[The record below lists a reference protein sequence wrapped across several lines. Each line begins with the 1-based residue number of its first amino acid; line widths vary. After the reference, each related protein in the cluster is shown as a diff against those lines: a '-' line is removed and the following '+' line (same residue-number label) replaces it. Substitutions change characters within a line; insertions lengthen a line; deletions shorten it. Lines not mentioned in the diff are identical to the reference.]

1 MATTTPTALEE
12 TTPGAALLA
21 PAQENPPAETE
32 ASAAVQALRR
42 TIEDRVTQ
50 APLRLEIR
58 LPIRG
63 MRVKDVL
70 GLRKG
75 AIFETEWPADED
87 IPGDCGGV
95 QLVWTEFEVIDKKLA
110 VRVTRLA

>member
-1 MATTTPTALEE
+1 MATTTTTALEE
-12 TTPGAALLA
+12 TAPAPVLLA
-21 PAQENPPAETE
+21 PTQQNSSAENE
-32 ASAAVQALRR
+32 AAAAMRR
-42 TIEDRVTQ
+42 AIEERVAK
-50 APLRLEIR
+50 APLQLEIR
-58 LPIRG
+58 LPIHG

-75 AIFETEWPADED
+75 AVFETAWPADED
-87 IPGDCGGV
+87 LPGDCAGV

>member
-1 MATTTPTALEE
+1 MATNATTAPEEPTSS
-12 TTPGAALLA
+12 TALLA
-21 PAQENPPAETE
+21 PVQEEAAIAADTET
-32 ASAAVQALRR
+32 ASLLLRR
-42 TIEDRVTQ
+42 TVEERVTQ

-63 MRVKDVL
+63 LRVKDIL
-70 GLRKG
+70 ALRKG
-75 AIFETEWPADED
+75 AIFETQWPADED
-87 IPGDCGGV
+87 IPGDCGGQ

>member
-1 MATTTPTALEE
+1 MATTTATALEE
-12 TTPGAALLA
+12 KVPATALLA
-21 PAQENPPAETE
+21 PGAENSSVESETAA
-32 ASAAVQALRR
+32 ASMALRR
-42 TIEDRVTQ
+42 RIEERVTQ

-63 MRVKDVL
+63 LRVKDVL

-75 AIFETEWPADED
+75 AIFETQWPADED
-87 IPGDCGGV
+87 IPGDCGGE